1 MAETRR
7 RTTGRKETTK
17 RTSGRSASESSSGR
31 RSSPNPKWID
41 TPEEHEDHA
50 GQSLATRNHE
60 VIITWAGERNARPVT
75 VPGTGTGGATAG
87 VLRLDFPGYG
97 GSELEEVSWE
107 EWLRNFDRRKVTFI
121 FQEHLKN
128 GNKSNFFKIVK

>member
-1 MAETRR
+1 MAETHRK
-7 RTTGRKETTK
+7 TTVRKETAK
-17 RTSGRSASESSSGR
+17 KTSGRSASERSSGR

-41 TPEEHEDHA
+41 TPEEHEDRA

-60 VIITWAGERNARPVT
+60 VIIKWAEERNARPVT
-75 VPGTGTGGATAG
+75 VPGTGRGDATAG

-97 GSELEEVSWE
+97 GSELEEISWD
-107 EWLRNFDRRKVTFI
+107 EWLESFDKRKVTFI
-121 FQEHLKN
+121 FQEHIKN